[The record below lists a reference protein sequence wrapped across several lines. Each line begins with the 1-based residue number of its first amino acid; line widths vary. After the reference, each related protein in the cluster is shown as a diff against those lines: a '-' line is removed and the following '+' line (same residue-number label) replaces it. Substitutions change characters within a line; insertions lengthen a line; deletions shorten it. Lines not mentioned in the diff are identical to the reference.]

1 MKTNIVH
8 VVTSLPRPVV
18 GVAWQNRYEATTASI
33 LALRMAAAVL
43 PNVRGKTGEHA
54 LQLQMPLASVPLLLP
69 TAATTP
75 VITVKPVPPVP
86 EIAELVVAAVE
97 AAQQILHHP
106 PIPVAEIGVAT
117 LSPTVALMAGTMQMA
132 LVRRDKFAARKK
144 ASGLMATAVM
154 TKTGAR
160 LVGAPA
166 GMLPETAG
174 QMATA
179 MMPIPMA
186 LTPPP
191 VVSVAVV
198 KLTAPRLAPFVERQ
212 MAVGHLSLFGQRR
225 AYRTCLHHT

>member
-97 AAQQILHHP
+97 AALP
-106 PIPVAEIGVAT
+106 ADAGVFVAAVAEFLYKITEPVLRPIRSLLPNLGGIDI
-117 LSPTVALMAGTMQMA
+117 SPVILILLLFFVQNLLTYDVPIWL
-132 LVRRDKFAARKK
+132 
-144 ASGLMATAVM
+144 GL
-154 TKTGAR
+154 R
-160 LVGAPA
+160 
-166 GMLPETAG
+166 
-174 QMATA
+174 
-179 MMPIPMA
+179 
-186 LTPPP
+186 
-191 VVSVAVV
+191 
-198 KLTAPRLAPFVERQ
+198 
-212 MAVGHLSLFGQRR
+212 
-225 AYRTCLHHT
+225 